1 MDRFSAVPIAVFT
14 VAVGQISTAA
24 DIPTKAPLTT
34 ITPFP
39 IYNWTDLYVSGK
51 VGNLA
56 GLELPR
62 SRANLT
68 TTSVSDAIADR
79 LRESK
84 ISDLLLLTGRL
95 GYASYNWPGYINGG
109 YANSQAGF
117 NTFAASIGLRN
128 TTSSGGWTVRGGID
142 YAFNPFAS
150 TGVEYNLA
158 RINIAERD
166 QSVSPSF
173 VTPETLT
180 GENADIQTVW
190 APLNNQ
196 ARSTYRS
203 H

>member
-24 DIPTKAPLTT
+24 DIPTKAPPTT

-39 IYNWTDLYVSGK
+39 VYNWTDLYVSGK
-51 VGNLA
+51 VGDLA
-56 GLELPR
+56 GLELSR

-68 TTSVSDAIADR
+68 TTSVSDAIAD
-79 LRESK
+79 RESK

-95 GYASYNWPGYINGG
+95 GYASHNWLGYINGG

-128 TTSSGGWTVRGGID
+128 TTSSGGWTVREGIE
-142 YAFNPFAS
+142 YAFNP
-150 TGVEYNLA
+150 LD
-158 RINIAERD
+158 RD

-180 GENADIQTVW
+180 GENADIRTVW
-190 APLNNQ
+190 APLNVRL
-196 ARSTYRS
+196 APLIGVTRSTSTGSR
-203 H
+203 